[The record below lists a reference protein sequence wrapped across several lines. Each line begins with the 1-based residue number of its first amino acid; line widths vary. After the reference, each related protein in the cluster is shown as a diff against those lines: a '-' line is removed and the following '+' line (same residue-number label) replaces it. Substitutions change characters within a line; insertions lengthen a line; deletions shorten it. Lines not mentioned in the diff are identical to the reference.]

1 MTSREV
7 FMTAT
12 IDDQWRNSAF
22 RFPRKQNRQV
32 CWTSLQSDQNLRAP
46 HIATQQRLS
55 IDICLPRPTAAAN
68 TPTAAAAIDRW
79 DRQTDAQTLPFYD
92 ACRRPPTEVSPR
104 KSPRWSDANTTNSPS
119 SVKFTIPPW
128 LPSRN

>member
-12 IDDQWRNSAF
+12 IDDQWRNSGF
-22 RFPRKQNRQV
+22 RFPGKQNRQV

-55 IDICLPRPTAAAN
+55 IDICLPAPNRSSKHADRRCCYRSMGQTNARTLDRFMTSTLRTVLNRLNLLYRHGCRAA
-68 TPTAAAAIDRW
+68 
-79 DRQTDAQTLPFYD
+79 
-92 ACRRPPTEVSPR
+92 TES
-104 KSPRWSDANTTNSPS
+104 
-119 SVKFTIPPW
+119 
-128 LPSRN
+128 L